1 MLLGGTAGVDGGW
14 PEGLELEMEFRQ
26 LLERLLSESQER
38 RFGQASE
45 VLKAL
50 ESIVLPEYTK
60 ESRAKV
66 RISRAQAR
74 EQEAEGRLWP
84 VVIALGLSALVS
96 SALGWFMLQ
105 RTSPA
110 ETAPVRVVQQPS
122 VSLPPAGLDQ
132 RQQLFSRLRA
142 LQVDRSWFFNVIYSS
157 QISLFPE
164 RSSSLNSESL
174 EDALVLRVW
183 TELVEEWLARIEQLP
198 PVIRARLGR
207 LRAGDWEQP
216 RQKLV
221 QQGVHPKVVEYLVSA
236 RSQELL
242 PVSKQGQKPVEP
254 FRQLWIAA
262 AMQSLVDVEIVR
274 LTACPLKPAKTSLR
288 IPAGGARLVLVEVP
302 VGDDFALGINGTPLM
317 QMMLFGANGR
327 VVEERGP
334 LQLSRMSAELGSL
347 MQVLITNE
355 GVASGVITLS
365 CPLSKNLLN

>member
-1 MLLGGTAGVDGGW
+1 MASEVLLLLRQILPVLAQLHDLGVVHGDVNPRHLLLRRSDGLTVLLDGGRVQRQGASQKDSFWRDLRHHGITALMLLGGTAGVDGGW

-66 RISRAQAR
+66 RISRAKAR

-84 VVIALGLSALVS
+84 VVIALGLSALLS

-142 LQVDRSWFFNVIYSS
+142 LQVDRSWFFNVIYG
-157 QISLFPE
+157 F
-164 RSSSLNSESL
+164 
-174 EDALVLRVW
+174 
-183 TELVEEWLARIEQLP
+183 
-198 PVIRARLGR
+198 
-207 LRAGDWEQP
+207 
-216 RQKLV
+216 
-221 QQGVHPKVVEYLVSA
+221 YY
-236 RSQELL
+236 
-242 PVSKQGQKPVEP
+242 
-254 FRQLWIAA
+254 
-262 AMQSLVDVEIVR
+262 
-274 LTACPLKPAKTSLR
+274 
-288 IPAGGARLVLVEVP
+288 
-302 VGDDFALGINGTPLM
+302 
-317 QMMLFGANGR
+317 
-327 VVEERGP
+327 
-334 LQLSRMSAELGSL
+334 
-347 MQVLITNE
+347 
-355 GVASGVITLS
+355 
-365 CPLSKNLLN
+365 